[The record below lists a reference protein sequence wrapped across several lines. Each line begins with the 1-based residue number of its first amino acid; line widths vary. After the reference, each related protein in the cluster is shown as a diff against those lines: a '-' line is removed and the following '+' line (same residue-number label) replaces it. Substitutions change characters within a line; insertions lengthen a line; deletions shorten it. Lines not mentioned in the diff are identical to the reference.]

1 MLVIV
6 NHGGLTA
13 VKRNESL
20 AEFFIGKVAIK
31 EFKVIFK
38 GFSPSLTEVT
48 EGVQKCVVPIMSTI
62 GFIAREKGL
71 KAALRECTSS
81 RICQKIH
88 IECSRW
94 EIEHVIS
101 DIL

>member
-6 NHGGLTA
+6 YHAGLTA
-13 VKRNESL
+13 KKRNESL
-20 AEFFIGKVAIK
+20 AEFFIGKVAVK
-31 EFKVIFK
+31 EFKVIFM
-38 GFSPSLTEVT
+38 GLGPSLTEVT

-62 GFIAREKGL
+62 GFITREKGL

-81 RICQKIH
+81 RISQKIH

-101 DIL
+101 YIL